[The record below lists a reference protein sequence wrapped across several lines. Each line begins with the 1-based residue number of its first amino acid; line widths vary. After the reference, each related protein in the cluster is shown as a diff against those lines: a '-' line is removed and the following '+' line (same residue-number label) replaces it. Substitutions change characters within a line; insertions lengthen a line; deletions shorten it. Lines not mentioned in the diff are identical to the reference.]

1 MYDEKQIE
9 DSLEFCRRAQ
19 DLYEADK
26 PKKKDD
32 ELTAED
38 LFSDMANAMH
48 GIGSKKP
55 WEKILDELD
64 NNKVQMEVE
73 VQPEVK
79 EEPKVEIEVKS
90 EKKDDSGINNGLLGE
105 EEPVAEELKREKK
118 KKKKRDDSGINY
130 GLLGEDK
137 PETEDEIKSEEEK
150 KQENEKEGDT
160 GINHGLLDSTEP
172 EKTDEDHDKDND
184 KKSILSKEEIED
196 IFQNEVSKFRKESYQ
211 KHKDSLK
218 KEHKADKAKLKKDK
232 EEKKKKSKKA
242 NTDIIR
248 SISDSLQDF
257 SIKMANRK
265 SVNKMIMTNNTESS
279 GFSLESSSFKLISNI
294 IIVVLCIGIAFGAA
308 SLVNNYVIDQ
318 TTVEGESMQP
328 TLNNGDSVVIQ
339 KLSYMFSNP
348 QRYDIV
354 VFPVAYDDTTNK
366 ETYYIKRIIGLPGET
381 IQIIDG
387 KVNINGNALSDDK
400 FADIDI
406 SDPGLAANPI
416 TLGTDEYFV
425 LGDNRNE
432 STDSRSNYVGIVKK
446 RKIVGRASYRIWPL
460 SDMGKLSD

>member
-38 LFSDMANAMH
+38 LFSDMANAIH

-160 GINHGLLDSTEP
+160 RS
-172 EKTDEDHDKDND
+172 
-184 KKSILSKEEIED
+184 EE
-196 IFQNEVSKFRKESYQ
+196 R
-211 KHKDSLK
+211 
-218 KEHKADKAKLKKDK
+218 
-232 EEKKKKSKKA
+232 
-242 NTDIIR
+242 R
-248 SISDSLQDF
+248 
-257 SIKMANRK
+257 
-265 SVNKMIMTNNTESS
+265 
-279 GFSLESSSFKLISNI
+279 
-294 IIVVLCIGIAFGAA
+294 
-308 SLVNNYVIDQ
+308 
-318 TTVEGESMQP
+318 
-328 TLNNGDSVVIQ
+328 
-339 KLSYMFSNP
+339 
-348 QRYDIV
+348 
-354 VFPVAYDDTTNK
+354 
-366 ETYYIKRIIGLPGET
+366 
-381 IQIIDG
+381 
-387 KVNINGNALSDDK
+387 
-400 FADIDI
+400 
-406 SDPGLAANPI
+406 
-416 TLGTDEYFV
+416 
-425 LGDNRNE
+425 
-432 STDSRSNYVGIVKK
+432 
-446 RKIVGRASYRIWPL
+446 
-460 SDMGKLSD
+460 